1 MRTPSHVIAQDG
13 TRLAYYAIPA
23 KEGAKRPGI
32 VFLGGFM
39 SSMTGN
45 KATALEAWAKKNG
58 YAFLRYDYCGHGS
71 SGGSIENGTISR
83 WVEDSITIIN
93 FVRDKIEGLGG
104 PLILVGSSMGAWI
117 MIHVA
122 LAFEENKS
130 RRRVVGLMGIAAA
143 PDFTKDLLPN
153 HLGVKTMKKIFEEGV
168 YKMFSDYS
176 DEPYIISKELIQDG
190 NQMCVL
196 KNEINIDLPVRLIH
210 GTCDKDVPWDQ
221 SRRLMQALISE
232 DVELILVKGGN
243 HRLSNKNEL
252 ERIFITLASLVN
264 SLELEDA
271 VFEN

>member
-23 KEGAKRPGI
+23 KEGTKRPGI

-71 SGGSIENGTISR
+71 SRGSIENGTISR

-122 LAFEENKS
+122 LAFES
-130 RRRVVGLMGIAAA
+130 
-143 PDFTKDLLPN
+143 
-153 HLGVKTMKKIFEEGV
+153 GVLTEV
-168 YKMFSDYS
+168 D
-176 DEPYIISKELIQDG
+176 
-190 NQMCVL
+190 L
-196 KNEINIDLPVRLIH
+196 KNLLDDAAQLDMKEVQKNIA
-210 GTCDKDVPWDQ
+210 KK
-221 SRRLMQALISE
+221 M
-232 DVELILVKGGN
+232 
-243 HRLSNKNEL
+243 L
-252 ERIFITLASLVN
+252 E
-264 SLELEDA
+264 
-271 VFEN
+271 

>member
-23 KEGAKRPGI
+23 KEGTKRPGI

-93 FVRDKIEGLGG
+93 FVRDTIEGLGG

-122 LAFEENKS
+122 LAFEENK
-130 RRRVVGLMGIAAA
+130 RGQL
-143 PDFTKDLLPN
+143 
-153 HLGVKTMKKIFEEGV
+153 KINYDADITV
-168 YKMFSDYS
+168 
-176 DEPYIISKELIQDG
+176 
-190 NQMCVL
+190 
-196 KNEINIDLPVRLIH
+196 
-210 GTCDKDVPWDQ
+210 
-221 SRRLMQALISE
+221 
-232 DVELILVKGGN
+232 
-243 HRLSNKNEL
+243 LSNNILTVPHEEILDTKIL
-252 ERIFITLASLVN
+252 YTIVN
-264 SLELEDA
+264 GKIVYL
-271 VFEN
+271 NNNY

>member
-93 FVRDKIEGLGG
+93 FVRDKIEGCL
-104 PLILVGSSMGAWI
+104 LYTSD
-117 MIHVA
+117 
-122 LAFEENKS
+122 
-130 RRRVVGLMGIAAA
+130 AA
-143 PDFTKDLLPN
+143 
-153 HLGVKTMKKIFEEGV
+153 
-168 YKMFSDYS
+168 
-176 DEPYIISKELIQDG
+176 DE
-190 NQMCVL
+190 
-196 KNEINIDLPVRLIH
+196 
-210 GTCDKDVPWDQ
+210 
-221 SRRLMQALISE
+221 
-232 DVELILVKGGN
+232 
-243 HRLSNKNEL
+243 
-252 ERIFITLASLVN
+252 
-264 SLELEDA
+264 
-271 VFEN
+271 